1 MKHKNSITHNID
13 SISNLMK
20 RLRLAPPLHPL
31 ITLVNYDEHN
41 VDLTDAGS
49 WFLLDFY
56 KISFKRNF
64 SGSVKYG
71 PGSYDFKEGGLAF
84 MSPHQLVQMSAD
96 PNDYTGYALY
106 FHPNLFYSY
115 PLAKHIQQYGF
126 FSYSVSEA
134 LFLSEKEK
142 KVIVSLFVAI
152 SAELENH
159 IDQFSQDVLVS
170 QIELLLNHS
179 NRFYNRQFLTRKK
192 EYHDLMYLMNSHL
205 ASQFDSGNTL
215 NNGVPSPQDV
225 AAQLRVSQRYLSDM
239 LKSLTGKTTQQHIHL
254 WLIEKAKVM
263 LSQQQ
268 LTTAEIAYQLGFEH
282 PQSFNKLFR
291 QKTNLSPAAFRA
303 RFRNDGDQLRYRRA

>member
-1 MKHKNSITHNID
+1 MRIRNLNQITT
-13 SISNLMK
+13 LMK
-20 RLRLAPPLHPL
+20 RENSTTLSFDNISDLMHRMGLYPPLHPL
-31 ITLVNYDEHN
+31 IALVNYDEQK
-41 VDLTDAGS
+41 VDFTNAGN

-56 KISFKRNF
+56 KISFKNSF

-84 MSPHQLVQMSAD
+84 LAPHQLVEMTAD
-96 PNDYTGYALY
+96 RGDYTGYALY
-106 FHPNLFYSY
+106 FHPDLVSNY

-142 KVIVSLFVAI
+142 QVIASLFSAI
-152 SAELENH
+152 SAELENN
-159 IDQFSQDVLVS
+159 IDQFNQDVLVS

-179 NRFYNRQFLTRKK
+179 NRFYNRQFLTRKA
-192 EYHDLMYLMNSHL
+192 EHHNLIDRMNANL
-205 ASQFDSGNTL
+205 YERFDSGGLL
-215 NNGVPSPQDV
+215 NEGLPSPQHI
-225 AAQLRVSQRYLSDM
+225 AAQLQVSQRYLSDM

-254 WLIEKAKVM
+254 WLIEKAKVL
-263 LSQQQ
+263 LSQQT

-291 QKTNLSPAAFRA
+291 QKTNLSPASFR
-303 RFRNDGDQLRYRRA
+303 QKI